1 MQIPALFADVD
12 WIRLSI
18 FIVVGVA
25 YLISFIAN
33 RLRDR
38 QIAKSRLPKPPR
50 RDQETAKELEDFLKR
65 SSANRRD
72 EKPKPAR
79 PVSTRPVSTVP
90 ARSQESRT
98 RAARRKPEER
108 GKQRKAEGPTT
119 TLVNLRE
126 SNLTKERTAEPAG
139 PLRPSIDTHGFA
151 ERAEHLG
158 SIHEARPLESHLKQ
172 SFAHQV
178 GTLAPAAGESLAA
191 QNRAAAAAAAATGSK
206 QTLPI
211 AALLSGGNLRNAVIL
226 HEIFQRPEERW

>member
-1 MQIPALFADVD
+1 MLMIHMAVLFADVD

-38 QIAKSRLPKPPR
+38 QVAKSRLPKPPR
-50 RDQETAKELEDFLKR
+50 RDPEMAKELDDFLKR
-65 SSANRRD
+65 SAASRRD
-72 EKPKPAR
+72 AQPKQAR
-79 PVSTRPVSTVP
+79 PVATAP
-90 ARSQESRT
+90 ARSQENRT

-108 GKQRKAEGPTT
+108 GKPRKAEGPAN

-126 SNLTKERTAEPAG
+126 SSLTKDRAAEPAV
-139 PLRPSIDTHGFA
+139 PLRPSIDTREFA
-151 ERAEHLG
+151 SRAEHLG
-158 SIHEARPLESHLKQ
+158 SIHEASTLESHLKQ
-172 SFAHQV
+172 TFAHQV
-178 GTLAPAAGESLAA
+178 GTLAPATADSLAA

-226 HEIFQRPEERW
+226 NEIFQRPEERW